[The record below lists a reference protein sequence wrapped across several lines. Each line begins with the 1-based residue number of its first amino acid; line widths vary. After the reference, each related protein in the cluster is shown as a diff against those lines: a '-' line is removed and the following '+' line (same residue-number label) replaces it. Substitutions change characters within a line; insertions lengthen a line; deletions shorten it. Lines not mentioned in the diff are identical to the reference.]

1 MLPLNSYAIRRHS
14 AGTRRLSRSRKKPV
28 GDFGT
33 AREYR
38 LAISGVLNAGVPLRQ
53 AELLRAHLWAP
64 RYSASSAELAEAV
77 GYSSWRTVNFLYGA
91 LAHRI
96 AAELGIFQPPRGFW
110 ANVLIRWEADT
121 TRSPLG
127 HARYRLRREAARALL
142 DLGFAA
148 APPNPSLQ
156 RTKPGHSPRLWP
168 LNSYAVRRHPTQF
181 LTRYTP

>member
-1 MLPLNSYAIRRHS
+1 M
-14 AGTRRLSRSRKKPV
+14 

-33 AREYR
+33 SKDYR
-38 LAISGVLNAGVPLRQ
+38 LAILEVINAGVSPRQ

-77 GYSSWRTVNFLYGA
+77 GYGSWRTVNFQYGA

-96 AAELGIFQPPRGFW
+96 AAELGVFQAPRGFW
-110 ANVLIRWEADT
+110 ANVLINWKADT

-127 HARYRLRREAARALL
+127 HARYTLRREVARALI

-148 APPNPSLQ
+148 VPPSPSLQ
-156 RTKPGHSPRLWP
+156 RKTQRRSPMCCR
-168 LNSYAVRRHPTQF
+168 
-181 LTRYTP
+181 